1 MIKQMTLAVLTAA
14 FLMLSAGAGA
24 EPVSAVFNCKL
35 NDGKSKDDAMAV
47 NAKWLKWARSVGGS
61 DEITSSYVSTVVGEL
76 GGFLWVDNYP
86 DLATWAKVSAAESP
100 ELDEGFDAVQTC
112 SRNSIYQGEETVA
125 AK

>member
-1 MIKQMTLAVLTAA
+1 MTKKMILAFVASV
-14 FLMLSAGAGA
+14 FLLLSAGASA

-35 NDGKSKDDAMAV
+35 NDGMTKDDAMAI

-61 DEITSSYVSTVVGEL
+61 DEITSSFVLTVVGEF

>member
-1 MIKQMTLAVLTAA
+1 MIRKMILAVVTAA

-35 NDGKSKDDAMAV
+35 EDGKTKDDAMAV
-47 NAKWLKWARSVGGS
+47 NAKWLKWARSVAGT
-61 DEITSSYVSTVVGEL
+61 DEITSAFVSTIVGEL

-86 DLATWAKVSAAESP
+86 DLATWAKVSSEDSP
-100 ELDEGFDAVQTC
+100 ELDEAFAAVVSC
-112 SRNSIYQGEETVA
+112 SRSSIYQGEDTVA

>member
-1 MIKQMTLAVLTAA
+1 MTRKMILAVVTAV
-14 FLMLSAGAGA
+14 FLMVSAGVSA

-35 NDGKSKDDAMAV
+35 NDGKTKDDALAV

-61 DEITSSYVSTVVGEL
+61 DEITSSFVTTVVGEY

-86 DLATWAKVSAAESP
+86 DLATWAKVAAADSP
-100 ELDEGFDAVQTC
+100 ELDEGFDAVQSCTR
-112 SRNSIYQGEETVA
+112 SSIYRGEDTVA